1 MEKQALEGSADRHEM
16 SRNSGVLSRNIQK
29 GDEPLMQATKPYLGE
44 VLEREALAARA
55 EQVLR
60 KNDMGGWTKA
70 APELYPHQWS
80 WDTGFIAV
88 GLAHLDT
95 ARAAR
100 ELLTLFEHQWKTGKV
115 PHIVF
120 NPEAPPESYFPGP
133 DHWACAAAS
142 PDAPP
147 APPYTSCLCQPP
159 THAIAA
165 WRIWEATSNGR
176 ARVEAT
182 ALLRDIYPKLLA
194 WHRYLLTYRDPEESG
209 LVTIYHPWESGTD
222 NSPRWDAALEA
233 VEVGDVPPHPRYD
246 LEHVDDPSERPTD
259 ADYDRYLWLV
269 KLVKRAA
276 CDETTI
282 YHSHPFLVK
291 DVLFSAILVAAN
303 EALLEISRL
312 VGASHEDSELISSWI
327 SRGRRGLESRWD
339 PELRLCL
346 DYDMRAA
353 KPLRSRTVAG
363 FAPLVAGDPEP
374 LRRAVLLETLNS
386 PSFIGHPELRRPL
399 PPSTSPKDPGFNPR
413 SYWRGPV
420 WPVIG
425 WLLWRALKRA
435 GELARAERLR
445 ESSLG
450 QIAEGGFAEYF
461 EPFTGKP
468 LGSREQSWT
477 AAMALDWLASGPQRK
492 IRAA

>member
-1 MEKQALEGSADRHEM
+1 MQVKIFPRSALVG
-16 SRNSGVLSRNIQK
+16 
-29 GDEPLMQATKPYLGE
+29 
-44 VLEREALAARA
+44 REALAERA
-55 EQVLR
+55 QEVLR
-60 KNDMGGWTKA
+60 QNDMGGWTRA

-80 WDTGFIAV
+80 WDTGFIAI

-95 ARAAR
+95 SRAAQ
-100 ELLTLFEHQWKTGKV
+100 ELLTLFQHQWKTGKV

-159 THAIAA
+159 IHAIAA
-165 WRIWEATSNGR
+165 LRIWEAASNGR
-176 ARVEAT
+176 VRAEAT
-182 ALLRDIYPKLLA
+182 AFLRDIYPRLLA
-194 WHRYLLTYRDPEESG
+194 WHRYLMTYRDPEGSG

-233 VEVGDVPPHPRYD
+233 VEVGEVSPHPRYD
-246 LEHVDDPSERPTD
+246 LEHVHDPSQRPTD

-276 CDETTI
+276 CDEATI
-282 YHSHPFLVK
+282 YRSHPFLVK

-312 VGASHEDSELISSWI
+312 VGASHEDAELISGWI
-327 SRGRRGLESRWD
+327 SRGRHGLESRWD

-346 DYDMRAA
+346 DYDLRAA

-363 FAPLVAGDPEP
+363 FAPLVAGD
-374 LRRAVLLETLNS
+374 LRPRRLAILLETLRS
-386 PSFIGHPELRRPL
+386 PSFIGYPGLRRPL
-399 PPSTSPKDPGFNPR
+399 PPGTSPKDPGFNPR

-420 WPVIG
+420 WPVID
-425 WLLWRALKRA
+425 WLLWWAFMRA
-435 GELARAERLR
+435 GERQLAERVR
-445 ESSLG
+445 KASLA

-461 EPFTGKP
+461 EPFTGEP
-468 LGSREQSWT
+468 LGSDDQSWT
-477 AAMALDWLASGPQRK
+477 AAVVLDWLAGGSSHEH
-492 IRAA
+492 RAAA